1 MDYEDT
7 DVTWPLGKSVV
18 RGEIDNTI
26 HKKTTG
32 KIWLKDREEPL
43 ELELRG
49 DCMRDIAGCRLLFT
63 NDKPEKSDDV
73 DLACLQTGVTGEM
86 TASRKIKYYSESSES
101 VRVSRTGNCL
111 YLEWFSDVNGRVLLE
126 GPDFKVEV
134 LESSWYMTQDDEK
147 AQIQA
152 VAGNM
157 ARWEDEI
164 REYGSDE
171 VERRRLNEFEWERN
185 LRESDALTD
194 RFSKVLEKYLDHP
207 NCDNLIAREM
217 GWTWLLE
224 TEEEKKQFGHKSVA
238 EEMEQEAMVD
248 FDDDFDIDPNP
259 LTEGVDWIKGSNGR
273 ITHPLTN
280 RSFSVAMELWSY
292 CKKSGNLS
300 EKADQDLRD
309 MIFKI
314 QTLTAKLAG
323 ALDGIAYDM
332 DTDAGFVVACL
343 KRALPYINGAMLCGD
358 NVGRKEIIREEKL
371 EYFRSKMLGIREEII
386 RLMSRYRK
394 QVE

>member
-18 RGEIDNTI
+18 RGEIDNTT
-26 HKKTTG
+26 HKRITG
-32 KIWLKDREEPL
+32 KIWLKNRAEPL
-43 ELELRG
+43 ELDLRG
-49 DCMRDIAGCRLLFT
+49 DCMRDIAGCRLSFM
-63 NDKPEKSDDV
+63 NANPETGDDV

-86 TASRKIKYYSESSES
+86 TASRKIKYYVESSDS
-101 VRVSRTGNCL
+101 ARCDRTGNCL
-111 YLEWFSDVNGRVLLE
+111 YLEWFSDVNGRVLVE
-126 GPDFKVEV
+126 GPDFQVEV
-134 LESSWYMTQDDEK
+134 LESSWYMSRDDEK
-147 AQIQA
+147 EQIQV

-157 ARWEDEI
+157 ARWEDEM
-164 REYGSDE
+164 REYGSED
-171 VERRRLNEFEWERN
+171 VERRKLNEFEWEKN

-207 NCDNLIAREM
+207 DCDKLIAREM

-224 TEEEKKQFGHKSVA
+224 TEEERRAGNKFITEEID
-238 EEMEQEAMVD
+238 EEMMDD
-248 FDDDFDIDPNP
+248 FEDDDFDLDPNP
-259 LTEGVDWIKGSNGR
+259 VTEGVDWIKGSNGR

-300 EKADQDLRD
+300 NRADQDLRD
-309 MIFKI
+309 MIFQM

-332 DTDAGFVVACL
+332 DTDGGFVVACL
-343 KRALPYINGAMLCGD
+343 KRALPYINGALLCGD
-358 NVGRKEIIREEKL
+358 NVARKEIVKEERLK
-371 EYFRSKMLGIREEII
+371 YFRGKMLAIREEII